1 LPKANHEITSEKVRL
16 IGADGEM
23 IGVVGLQEARKIASQ
38 SDMDLVEISPTS
50 NPPVCRVMDFGK
62 YKYALQKKAHEAKK
76 KQKLIE
82 TKEIKLRPNI
92 ADGDYGVKLRNA
104 RNFLQDGNKVRVT
117 LAFRGREITHDEVG
131 FAIIKRFRDDLAD
144 IAKIELEPKLEG
156 KQIFM
161 VASPSG
167 QN

>member
-1 LPKANHEITSEKVRL
+1 
-16 IGADGEM
+16 M

-92 ADGDYGVKLRNA
+92 ADGDYGNRW
-104 RNFLQDGNKVRVT
+104 
-117 LAFRGREITHDEVG
+117 
-131 FAIIKRFRDDLAD
+131 
-144 IAKIELEPKLEG
+144 
-156 KQIFM
+156 
-161 VASPSG
+161 SG
-167 QN
+167 EAPE

>member
-1 LPKANHEITSEKVRL
+1 
-16 IGADGEM
+16 M
-23 IGVVGLQEARKIASQ
+23 VGIVDLQEAKKIASQ
-38 SDMDLVEISPTS
+38 ADMDLVEISPTS
-50 NPPVCRVMDFGK
+50 SPPVCRVMDFGK

-161 VASPSG
+161 VAAPIS
-167 QN
+167 N